1 MPYKYRSLNGKINFK
16 GFFHCHAWLPE
27 GRQLL
32 NHLKRTKSLRGCPSW
47 PITTAGG
54 VHKKGLLRRHD
65 RAMESSHCWFQIFRP
80 VTSWPVGSSPLN
92 MSHLGWSYMDWL
104 AVDGWPTPSES
115 ESQLGWWHPIYYG
128 KIKFMFQTTNQK
140 MKDQNVTQQKWPV
153 GLGASQTMG
162 LVCLGLCAMDSG
174 LTIHRYIVH
183 DKSPKDPFEWK
194 PIKQSHQEAI
204 SEGQHFLGQTLDT
217 TPSQPFF
224 NVFEG

>member
-128 KIKFMFQTTNQK
+128 KIKFMFQTSNQLWIYGTESGTPPSTIPSALWLGCSRPPQK
-140 MKDQNVTQQKWPV
+140 VWFTDGNVR
-153 GLGASQTMG
+153 S
-162 LVCLGLCAMDSG
+162 
-174 LTIHRYIVH
+174 
-183 DKSPKDPFEWK
+183 
-194 PIKQSHQEAI
+194 
-204 SEGQHFLGQTLDT
+204 
-217 TPSQPFF
+217 
-224 NVFEG
+224 NV